1 MRVEIDSARCQGH
14 ARCMENAPDVF
25 GYDDITNIALV
36 LPGADLDAHR
46 AEIVQAAKGCPE
58 SAISVTEG

>member
-25 GYDDITNIALV
+25 GYDDITNIATV
-36 LPGADLDAHR
+36 LQDADLEADRRDMLR
-46 AEIVQAAKGCPE
+46 AERGYA
-58 SAISVTEG
+58 STHSSRR